1 MKTCLNHEEM
11 VAVLENMLKYV
22 DNQWKLSST
31 IDAIN
36 AVLDVYMGKT
46 LPIALKEKIHTKTFL
61 EFAKIVPSD

>member
-22 DNQWKLSST
+22 DNQWKLRHST
-31 IDAIN
+31 KDAIN

-46 LPIALKEKIHTKTFL
+46 LPNYFEGKNTRQKHF
-61 EFAKIVPSD
+61 